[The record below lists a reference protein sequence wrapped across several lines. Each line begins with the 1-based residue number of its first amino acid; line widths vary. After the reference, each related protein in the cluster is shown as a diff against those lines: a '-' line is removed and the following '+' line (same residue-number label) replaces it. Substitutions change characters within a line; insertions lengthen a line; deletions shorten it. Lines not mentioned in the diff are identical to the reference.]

1 MGGIRK
7 FSDKYIP
14 ISGPAN
20 RSQRSTAKEAILWL
34 LDQRPHSAVQ
44 ISEHFGLEIEVV
56 NQLVGELLQ
65 AGRIQWAKNKDTLL
79 VRDTLGRWWEGSTKG
94 R

>member
-14 ISGPAN
+14 VSGPAN

-34 LDQRPHSAVQ
+34 LNQRPHSTVQ
-44 ISEHFGLEIEVV
+44 ISEHFGLDLEVV
-56 NQLVGELLQ
+56 NQLVDELLQ
-65 AGRIQWAKNKDTLL
+65 ADRIQWTKNKDTLL
-79 VRDTLGRWWEGSTKG
+79 VRDTLGRWWEGGSKG